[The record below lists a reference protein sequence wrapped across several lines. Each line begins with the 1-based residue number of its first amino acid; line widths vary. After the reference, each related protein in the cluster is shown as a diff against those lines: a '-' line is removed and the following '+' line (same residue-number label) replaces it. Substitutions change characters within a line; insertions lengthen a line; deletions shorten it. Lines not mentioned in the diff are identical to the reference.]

1 MNKETEKKMLTE
13 DANEVLANYANF
25 VDYEDEIDG
34 ENTEM
39 LLENAMNIISR
50 LVKFINK

>member
-1 MNKETEKKMLTE
+1 MNNETEIKTLTE
-13 DANEVLANYANF
+13 EANEILANYANF
-25 VDYEDEIDG
+25 MDYEDGIDT